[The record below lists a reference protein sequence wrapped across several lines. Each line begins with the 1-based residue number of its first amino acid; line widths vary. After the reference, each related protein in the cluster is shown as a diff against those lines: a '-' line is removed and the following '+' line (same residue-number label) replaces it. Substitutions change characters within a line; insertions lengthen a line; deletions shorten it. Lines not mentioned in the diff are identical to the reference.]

1 MAAQSPKPKEHKLN
15 MFDKA
20 QATIQPFLEMSGYQ
34 PKTTFWSDFS
44 IADVFGESAIKDTY
58 RRAFNDWKNNTEY
71 ITELTLILN
80 WKIWYWKDKNE
91 ATARIYND
99 LWGETDQWCMDNL
112 KGDDLSYFLRTTD

>member
-1 MAAQSPKPKEHKLN
+1 MN

-44 IADVFGESAIKDTY
+44 IADAFSEEAIKDTY
-58 RRAFNDWKNNTEY
+58 NRAFDEWKTNVEY
-71 ITELTLILN
+71 ITELCLILN
-80 WKIWYWKDKNE
+80 WKIWYWNE
-91 ATARIYND
+91 QNETIARVYD
-99 LWGETDQWCMDNL
+99 TLWKKCDEWCMNNL

>member
-1 MAAQSPKPKEHKLN
+1 MN

-20 QATIQPFLEMSGYQ
+20 QASIQPFLEMSGYQ

-44 IADVFGESAIKDTY
+44 IADAFGESAVKDTY
-58 RRAFNDWKNNTEY
+58 NRAFNDWKNNAEY

-91 ATARIYND
+91 ALARLYD
-99 LWGETDQWCMDNL
+99 KLWGETDQWCMDNL
-112 KGDDLSYFLRTTD
+112 KDEDLQYFLRTTD